1 MTGDRGEAPPL
12 VGIPCC
18 AKQVG
23 AHPFHAV
30 GDKYVRAV
38 SDGAACLPM
47 LIPALGELYDVG
59 DLVSRVDGLLI
70 TGSPS
75 NIEPERYG
83 GPQSDPTTAHDPA
96 RDATTLPLIRA
107 ALDVGLPMLA
117 ICRGLQELNV
127 ALGGTLHQKVHEVP
141 GRIDH
146 RADDTLPLDVQ
157 YGPAHPVWLIPGG
170 RLRRLFGVDEI
181 TVNSIHSQGVDRLA
195 PGLAVEA
202 VAPDGQ
208 VEAVRVDGAAAF
220 ALAVQWHPEWRFWDD
235 THSTRL
241 LQAFGQAVWKRR
253 ARVRSAAPAPAPR
266 SGMRSA
272 AQREASRRPR
282 TAARP

>member
-1 MTGDRGEAPPL
+1 M
-12 VGIPCC
+12 
-18 AKQVG
+18 
-23 AHPFHAV
+23 
-30 GDKYVRAV
+30 
-38 SDGAACLPM
+38 PM
-47 LIPALGELYDVG
+47 LIPALGEWYDAA

-75 NIEPERYG
+75 NIRPERYG
-83 GPQSDPTTAHDPA
+83 AQRSDPGTLHDPA

-107 ALDVGLPMLA
+107 ALDAGLPMLA

-146 RADDTLPLDVQ
+146 RANATPALRVQ

-170 RLRRLFGVDEI
+170 RLRRLLGVDEI
-181 TVNSIHSQGVDRLA
+181 TVNSLHSQGIDRLA

-208 VEAVRVDGAAAF
+208 VEAVRVDGASAF
-220 ALAVQWHPEWRFWDD
+220 ALAVQWHPEWRFWEDP
-235 THSTRL
+235 HSTRL
-241 LQAFGQAVWKRR
+241 LQAFGQAVRKRR
-253 ARVRSAAPAPAPR
+253 AQLKSAAPAQAPAPGTR
-266 SGMRSA
+266 AAIQRGSG
-272 AQREASRRPR
+272 RRPR